1 MLKQLPLILA
11 LFATPATADLYARAD
26 IDRVRTRA
34 APTIESSLRNG
45 IVANLPR
52 AERPRAAQI
61 RLEFPEKGDHPMAF
75 FSDPANGVVY
85 MPLES
90 IRFFDDI
97 STLRAW
103 FLGKNCQQDFIQS
116 YFNSFLRNRQPL
128 PSPLRA
134 FAIDRD
140 KALGDAYTNSTSDR
154 LYSSGLLYILAHE
167 VGHIM
172 LGHQPG
178 LTGAASRQQEI
189 EADAY
194 AMDHFARVGAMPI
207 GALIYYLA
215 AWWRDPVGED
225 VSLGSHPVSAERIRV
240 MAGRM
245 MQNPADFSHAE
256 ADGPQGQAIVRQV
269 AGLLLG
275 LAETVADE
283 EMLTINGQLLDRDFP
298 PTAFAS
304 ACPS

>member
-1 MLKQLPLILA
+1 MLKKVFFILTLSA
-11 LFATPATADLYARAD
+11 QPVLADLYTQAD
-26 IDRVRTRA
+26 IERVRTRA

-45 IVANLPR
+45 IIANLPR
-52 AERPRAAQI
+52 ADRPRAAQI
-61 RLEFPEKGDHPMAF
+61 QLAFPEKGEHPMAF

-103 FLGKNCQQDFIQS
+103 FLGKNCQQDYIQS
-116 YFNSFLRNRQPL
+116 YFNSFLRKQQPL
-128 PSPLRA
+128 SSPLRA
-134 FAIDRD
+134 FAIDRNV
-140 KALGDAYTNSTSDR
+140 ALGDAYTNSTSDR
-154 LYSSGLLYILAHE
+154 LYSSGLLYILGHE
-167 VGHIM
+167 VGHVM

-178 LTGAASRQQEI
+178 LSAALSRQQEI
-189 EADAY
+189 EADAF

-225 VSLGSHPVSAERIRV
+225 VARGSHPVSAERIRV
-240 MAGRM
+240 MAERM
-245 MQNPADFSHAE
+245 LQNPADFSHAE
-256 ADGPQGQAIVRQV
+256 ADGPEGQAIVRQV

-283 EMLTINGQLLDRDFP
+283 EMLTINGAALDRDYP
-298 PTAFAS
+298 PSRFAS